1 MSIDIFV
8 MGLFFVTIHLL
19 ANELIPADRIKRLRW
34 LSFSGGLAVSY
45 VFVYVLPSLHR
56 EQQQLQDYAST
67 LTMESELYF
76 IGLLGLLLFY
86 GIEKT
91 VSYAHHKGLARINV
105 FFWLQV
111 VFFTFY
117 NMLIAYTVMASEV
130 EGIQALFYGT
140 AIGLHFIAVAHDLW
154 RKDPE
159 RYSKVGR
166 YVLASGIFAGWGI
179 GISVQLTSIAQSLIF
194 AFISG
199 AMILNVL
206 KNELPKERDAHFPT
220 FAFAVISYT
229 SVTLALK
236 YFFEW

>member
-1 MSIDIFV
+1 MSLEILAIGIF
-8 MGLFFVTIHLL
+8 FIIIHLL

-34 LSFSGGLAVSY
+34 LSLSGGFAVSY

-56 EQQQLQDYAST
+56 EQQQLQNYAET
-67 LTMESELYF
+67 LTMETELYF

-86 GIEKT
+86 GVEKA
-91 VSYAHHKGLARINV
+91 VSSTNEQKSRERLAY
-105 FFWLQV
+105 FWLQTI
-111 VFFTFY
+111 FFAIY
-117 NMLIAYTVMASEV
+117 NMLIAYTVVTSLV
-130 EGIQALFYGT
+130 EGFQALFYGI

-154 RKDPE
+154 RKNAR
-159 RYSKVGR
+159 RYNQIGR
-166 YVLASGIFAGWGI
+166 YVLASGICIGWII
-179 GISVQLTSIAQSLIF
+179 GLSTSLSSITQSMIF

-220 FAFAVISYT
+220 FALAIVTYT
-229 SVTLALK
+229 SVTLGLN